1 MCTQLQIPK
10 GDYADKDDFEFIFV
24 PFVTRKNG
32 HRDYARNHGLKAWR
46 IRVRK
51 GHYSLGMDVGGS
63 IHVLKS
69 LLLRKD

>member
-24 PFVTRKNG
+24 PFLTRKNG

-51 GHYSLGMDVGGS
+51 GH
-63 IHVLKS
+63 
-69 LLLRKD
+69 

>member
-1 MCTQLQIPK
+1 MEYTQLSLFET
-10 GDYADKDDFEFIFV
+10 DSVYEDEYEFIFV

-51 GHYSLGMDVGGS
+51 
-63 IHVLKS
+63 
-69 LLLRKD
+69 RR